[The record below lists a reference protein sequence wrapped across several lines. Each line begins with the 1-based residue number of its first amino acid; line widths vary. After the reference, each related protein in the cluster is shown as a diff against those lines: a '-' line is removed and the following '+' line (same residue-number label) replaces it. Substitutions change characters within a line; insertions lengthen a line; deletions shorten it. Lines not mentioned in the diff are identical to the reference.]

1 MEFLQSLV
9 MTPYGAFTALLFVM
23 VMGEVIAKATKGVL
37 PSAFGVTI
45 LLLAGFWS
53 GILPPNIVEISGIT
67 AAFFGL
73 ISALLVAN
81 MGTLINRQEMIAQ
94 WKTVVICLMGL
105 TGIITLS
112 LTAGSALFGFSTAA
126 AATPALAGAAMAV
139 AAVRQTAEELGTDT
153 AAYAALIAVVVMS
166 VQGLFGYPL
175 TAFCLKKEA
184 RRLSAEFKAGTLK
197 PVTAAGQSAA
207 VGTDAKPESTNMA
220 LLKLSIIALLS
231 YLLQVITGKLGFQLS
246 MYVWA
251 LILGFIGHETHL
263 LQTDSLNR
271 SNANGM
277 AITIL
282 MLYLFGGLSSSD
294 PKTILPVFTTAATL
308 VILGAIAMA
317 IMAVIASKLF
327 HKTFFMA
334 FATTLNA
341 YLGFPVNVML
351 VNEALDLNTD
361 SPEERAAVSAEIMPP
376 MLVGSF
382 VCVTIVSVIIAGIL
396 VKYIV

>member
-53 GILPPNIVEISGIT
+53 GILPPNI
-67 AAFFGL
+67 
-73 ISALLVAN
+73 LLVAN

-207 VGTDAKPESTNMA
+207 VGADAKPESTNMA

-231 YLLQVITGKLGFQLS
+231 YLLQVITGKLGFQHT
-246 MYVWA
+246 M
-251 LILGFIGHETHL
+251 
-263 LQTDSLNR
+263 
-271 SNANGM
+271 
-277 AITIL
+277 
-282 MLYLFGGLSSSD
+282 
-294 PKTILPVFTTAATL
+294 
-308 VILGAIAMA
+308 
-317 IMAVIASKLF
+317 
-327 HKTFFMA
+327 
-334 FATTLNA
+334 
-341 YLGFPVNVML
+341 
-351 VNEALDLNTD
+351 
-361 SPEERAAVSAEIMPP
+361 
-376 MLVGSF
+376 
-382 VCVTIVSVIIAGIL
+382 
-396 VKYIV
+396 

>member
-1 MEFLQSLV
+1 MWSNPV
-9 MTPYGAFTALLFVM
+9 ISIALYMILYAV
-23 VMGEVIAKATKGVL
+23 GKVIAKKTKGIIVEGL
-37 PSAFGVTI
+37 FLSVIYIAGFLTGAFPTDTLTNTGVPAMMAAFGTM
-45 LLLAGFWS
+45 
-53 GILPPNIVEISGIT
+53 
-67 AAFFGL
+67 
-73 ISALLVAN
+73 LLVTN
-81 MGTLINRQEMIAQ
+81 LGTMIELSRLLKE

-207 VGTDAKPESTNMA
+207 VGADAKPESTNMA

>member
-1 MEFLQSLV
+1 
-9 MTPYGAFTALLFVM
+9 
-23 VMGEVIAKATKGVL
+23 
-37 PSAFGVTI
+37 
-45 LLLAGFWS
+45 
-53 GILPPNIVEISGIT
+53 
-67 AAFFGL
+67 
-73 ISALLVAN
+73 
-81 MGTLINRQEMIAQ
+81 
-94 WKTVVICLMGL
+94 MGL

-207 VGTDAKPESTNMA
+207 VGADAKPESTNMA

-294 PKTILPVFTTAATL
+294 PKTILPVFTTR
-308 VILGAIAMA
+308 
-317 IMAVIASKLF
+317 S
-327 HKTFFMA
+327 
-334 FATTLNA
+334 
-341 YLGFPVNVML
+341 
-351 VNEALDLNTD
+351 
-361 SPEERAAVSAEIMPP
+361 EERR
-376 MLVGSF
+376 VGKE
-382 VCVTIVSVIIAGIL
+382 CRL
-396 VKYIV
+396 